1 MPPLHRRIGSTKR
14 FLMSRKRIAL
24 ACAAVVVGVGSV
36 VIPVAAN
43 AGEEEDGLGAACR
56 VADQATVWWASGE
69 VSLANKGDR
78 PVRDWTAEFDVSQGQ
93 VTLDN
98 PWAYELRQVGKHVTV
113 KPIADRADVAAKGN
127 RAVKVGI
134 NPAGKGIPKIT
145 GCRVKGASGGGS
157 DTGTNT
163 SVPADGG
170 SFVKDD
176 TAVHLMWKPPTGGA
190 EVVRY
195 EVFQDGKQVK
205 TVKDTMADIERL
217 APATRYAFKVR
228 AVRADG
234 RTTGFS
240 KDIVLTTLAAP
251 GQDKAKPVIPADLE
265 ATASGPYQASL
276 RWRAATDDVAVTG
289 YRIYRDGTK
298 VQEADAKATS
308 ATVSGLTA
316 STAYRFK
323 VTAVDAS
330 GKESDPTREAQAT
343 TTAAPD
349 GNGGKAAP
357 GDFAAT
363 TATKQDGGVTQ
374 HYLNLAWSVPQGVG
388 QITTYQVYLNGKPAQ
403 TFMWGTGDPVL
414 PVPTTK
420 GSREVLVGSHPGTTY
435 SVKIRARLGD
445 GTWGAFSRELTVK
458 TGS

>member
-1 MPPLHRRIGSTKR
+1 
-14 FLMSRKRIAL
+14 MSRKRIAL

-43 AGEEEDGLGAACR
+43 AGEEDGLGAACR

-69 VSLANKGDR
+69 VSLTNKGDR

-98 PWAYELRQVGKHVTV
+98 PWAYELRQDGKHVTV

-134 NPAGKGIPKIT
+134 NPAGKAIPKIT
-145 GCRVKGASGGGS
+145 GCRVSSPSGNDGNGT

-163 SVPADGG
+163 AVPADGG
-170 SFVKDD
+170 SFVKDH
-176 TAVHLMWKPPTGGA
+176 TAVHLMWKPPAGGA
-190 EVVRY
+190 EVDRY

-205 TVKDTMADIERL
+205 TVKGTMADVEKL
-217 APATRYAFKVR
+217 AAATRYTFKVR
-228 AVRADG
+228 AVRTDG

-240 KDIVLTTLAAP
+240 KDIVLTTHAAP
-251 GQDKAKPVIPADLE
+251 GQDKAKPVIPAELE

-276 RWRAATDDVAVTG
+276 RWHAATDDVAVTG
-289 YRIYRDGTK
+289 YRIYRNGTR

-316 STAYRFK
+316 STAYRFR

-330 GKESDPTREAQAT
+330 GKESDPTRETQVT
-343 TTAAPD
+343 TAAAPD
-349 GNGGKAAP
+349 GNGGTAAP

-363 TATKQDGGVTQ
+363 TATKQDGNVTQ
-374 HYLNLAWSVPQGVG
+374 HYLNLTWSVPQGVG

-414 PVPTTK
+414 PVPSTK
-420 GSREVLVGSHPGTTY
+420 GSREVLVGAHPGTTY
-435 SVKIRARLGD
+435 TVKLRARLGD
-445 GTWGAFSRELTVK
+445 GKWGAFSRELTVK
-458 TGS
+458 TGG

>member
-1 MPPLHRRIGSTKR
+1 
-14 FLMSRKRIAL
+14 MSRKRIAL

-205 TVKDTMADIERL
+205 TVKDTMTDIERL

-349 GNGGKAAP
+349 GNGAQGRPRRLRRHHRHEAGRRCHPALPEPRLVRPAGRRPDHHLPGLPERQARPDLHVGHRRPGPAGPDDEGLARGARRLPPRHDVLREDPGAARRR
-357 GDFAAT
+357 
-363 TATKQDGGVTQ
+363 
-374 HYLNLAWSVPQGVG
+374 HVG
-388 QITTYQVYLNGKPAQ
+388 R
-403 TFMWGTGDPVL
+403 VL
-414 PVPTTK
+414 PRAD
-420 GSREVLVGSHPGTTY
+420 RED
-435 SVKIRARLGD
+435 RQ
-445 GTWGAFSRELTVK
+445 LTVK
-458 TGS
+458 TGT

>member
-1 MPPLHRRIGSTKR
+1 
-14 FLMSRKRIAL
+14 MSRKRIAL
-24 ACAAVVVGVGSV
+24 ACTAVVVGVGSV

-43 AGEEEDGLGAACR
+43 AGEEGNGVTAACR
-56 VADQATVWWASGE
+56 VADGATVWWASGE

-78 PVRDWTAEFDVSQGQ
+78 PVRNWTAEFEVSQGQ

-98 PWAYELRQVGKHVTV
+98 PWAYELRQSGRHVTV
-113 KPIADRADVAAKGN
+113 KPIADRADVAARGS

-145 GCRVKGASGGGS
+145 GCRVKGPSDSGG
-157 DTGTNT
+157 DTGTST
-163 SVPADGG
+163 AAPADSG
-170 SFVKDD
+170 SFVKDH
-176 TAVHLMWKPPTGGA
+176 TAVHLMWKPPAGGA

-205 TVKDTMADIERL
+205 TVKDTMTDIERL

-289 YRIYRDGTK
+289 YRIYRNGTK

-316 STAYRFK
+316 STAHRFK

-330 GKESDPTREAQAT
+330 GKESDPTRETQVTA
-343 TTAAPD
+343 AAPD
-349 GNGGKAAP
+349 GNGGAAP

-374 HYLNLAWSVPQGVG
+374 HYLNLTWSVPQGVG
-388 QITTYQVYLNGKPAQ
+388 QITTYQVHLNGKPAQ

-420 GSREVLVGSHPGTTY
+420 GSREVLVGAHPGATY
-435 SVKIRARLGD
+435 TVKIRARLGD

-458 TGS
+458 TAG